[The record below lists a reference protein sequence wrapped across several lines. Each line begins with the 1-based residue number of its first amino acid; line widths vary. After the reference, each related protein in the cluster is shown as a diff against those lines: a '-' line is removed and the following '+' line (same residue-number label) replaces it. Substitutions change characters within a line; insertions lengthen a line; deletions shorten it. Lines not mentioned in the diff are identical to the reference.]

1 MRVLFNTF
9 AASSHLYPMVSLAWA
24 LHAAGHEVRVASQ
37 PDLVDT
43 ITRTSLPAVPVGAAL
58 EMARQMQEDTSWRDE
73 DSRAGMDLTEN
84 RSEVLTWEFV
94 TRTFEWHRSNIFEH
108 LNTDSVMDD
117 IVEFAREWKPD
128 LVLWDSMTFS
138 GPVAARSCGAAHA
151 RFLFGQDFIGRMRGH
166 FVRLMAEQPRHSRRD
181 PMADWLG
188 EIAARSGGRFD
199 EELVVG
205 QWSVDA
211 TVPWLR
217 LPVALEYVPVRY
229 VPYTGAAPVP
239 EWLPER
245 PARPRVCLTA
255 GLGGREVIGGDWMPY
270 PALFEAVADLDIEV
284 VATLDAEQL
293 SSVSAI
299 PDNVRVYDFYPLNV
313 VVPTCSAVIHHGGGG
328 AFATALAHGVPQLV
342 MSDDLWWDAV
352 DKAKELAER
361 NAAIYLDPKG
371 VTADVLRK
379 NLVRLLEDPS
389 FRAGAAEVRMDFLSM
404 PSPNSIVPRLEAL
417 TAKHRIRTG
426 GS

>member
-43 ITRTSLPAVPVGAAL
+43 ITRTCLPAVPVGEAL

-84 RSEVLTWEFV
+84 RPEMLTSEFV
-94 TRTFEWHRSNIFEH
+94 TRTLDWHLANIFKH
-108 LNTDSVMDD
+108 LNTDSVLND
-117 IVEFAREWKPD
+117 IVEVAREWGPD

-138 GPVAARSCGAAHA
+138 GPVAAQACGAAQA
-151 RFLFGQDFIGRMRGH
+151 RFLFGQDFIGRMRDH
-166 FVRLMAEQPRHSRRD
+166 FHRLVGEQPPHLRRD

-188 EIAARSGGRFD
+188 PVVARSGGHFT

-205 QWSVDA
+205 HFSVDA

-217 LPVALEYVPVRY
+217 LPVDLEYVPVRY

-255 GLGGREVIGGDWMPY
+255 GLGGREVMGEEWIPY
-270 PALFEAVADLDIEV
+270 SVLFEAVADLDIEV
-284 VATLDAEQL
+284 IATLDAEQL
-293 SSVSAI
+293 KTVNAI
-299 PDNVRVYDFYPLNV
+299 PDNVRVFDFFPLNV
-313 VVPTCSAVIHHGGGG
+313 LVPTCSAVIHHGGGG
-328 AFATALAHGVPQLV
+328 AFALALAHGVPQLV
-342 MSDDLWWDAV
+342 MSTELYWDAI
-352 DKAKELAER
+352 DKARELAER
-361 NAAIYLDPKG
+361 GAAIYLEPDG
-371 VTADVLRK
+371 LTAEVLRDS
-379 NLVRLLEDPS
+379 LVRLLEEPS
-389 FRAGAAEVRMDFLSM
+389 FRTGAARVQADFLAT
-404 PSPNSIVPRLEAL
+404 PSPNEIVPRIEAL
-417 TAKHRIRTG
+417 TAKHRVRK
-426 GS
+426 SAR